1 MALNTLNQLE
11 SIHQRRVLL
20 QALSQLICNLS
31 GANNGL
37 STVQH
42 IIRPSQKFS
51 ASVRSAVA
59 AEIAFYLKQDAEV
72 SKQKLKQL
80 DHLLEKNY
88 SVLLSIVHLDDDK
101 FLKHFRADEAST
113 GTFQKLQASM
123 ALFQKQAKHN
133 LAIRIVL
140 QDNGVQ
146 IERSKLTLNQELIA
160 TELAT
165 ISNREKQRRT
175 QLKTEVRNML
185 NDIELLMTVTQNNP
199 AIHLQLTE
207 NHNTLENILEVLA
220 AGGSPEGLPHLI
232 ENIHHFLPNEFNQ
245 EHTDEII
252 ISDLPHVPPPGKLPS
267 KLITPLRAHTQGAPR
282 PLGFWRRITIWLS
295 KLGR

>member
-31 GANNGL
+31 GAGNGL
-37 STVQH
+37 STVQQ

-51 ASVRSAVA
+51 ATVRSAVT
-59 AEIAFYLKQDAEV
+59 AEIAFYLKQDTEV
-72 SKQKLKQL
+72 SQQKLKQL

-88 SVLLSIVHLDDDK
+88 SVLLNIAHLDDDK
-101 FLKHFRADEAST
+101 FLKHFRADDAST
-113 GTFQKLQASM
+113 GTFQKLQASIG
-123 ALFQKQAKHN
+123 LFQKQAKHN

-160 TELAT
+160 TDLAN

-175 QLKTEVRNML
+175 QLKTEVRSML
-185 NDIELLMTVTQNNP
+185 SDIEILMTVTQNNP
-199 AIHLQLTE
+199 AVHLQLVE
-207 NHNTLENILEVLA
+207 NHNTLEDILEVLT
-220 AGGSPEGLPHLI
+220 AGGSPQGLPQLI
-232 ENIHHFLPNEFNQ
+232 ENIHHYLPNEFN
-245 EHTDEII
+245 HDNTDEII
-252 ISDLPHVPPPGKLPS
+252 ISGLPHEPPPS
-267 KLITPLRAHTQGAPR
+267 KPITPLRTHSQPAPR
-282 PLGFWRRITIWLS
+282 PLDFWRRVTIWLS